1 MCTFHLLLWVG
12 FAMAQYPA
20 RERVTEESIKLYRL
34 ATSPEKTRSIFSSPS
49 CLCMRHFVLRTWWHV
64 AWHNFFNANSRR
76 LLIVLL
82 VLERVRGCICH
93 PTFHRGCRGFL
104 RSQFDVKIWG
114 LSYTVLILYLYCT
127 YTVLILSC
135 HLLPIHP
142 MRDQSLVSF
151 GASAVCIHGPA
162 WENRAPGKILART
175 PTIVYMKLCGGM
187 RIMQWPIQNLA
198 ACDDGRPLW
207 AYMTKT
213 YQNTDNTHT
222 KNKSDTK
229 LGWWWNT
236 VRRASFLLL
245 FWNVLKLAIF
255 AFVHVSQRI
264 SEPSGHLVVVTTT
277 TCT

>member
-114 LSYTVLILYLYCT
+114 LSYTVLILYLY
-127 YTVLILSC
+127 S
-135 HLLPIHP
+135 
-142 MRDQSLVSF
+142 
-151 GASAVCIHGPA
+151 
-162 WENRAPGKILART
+162 
-175 PTIVYMKLCGGM
+175 
-187 RIMQWPIQNLA
+187 
-198 ACDDGRPLW
+198 
-207 AYMTKT
+207 
-213 YQNTDNTHT
+213 
-222 KNKSDTK
+222 
-229 LGWWWNT
+229 
-236 VRRASFLLL
+236 
-245 FWNVLKLAIF
+245 LAISCQFIPWETSPWFPLAPQRF
-255 AFVHVSQRI
+255 ASMDLLGRI
-264 SEPSGHLVVVTTT
+264 ERQVRFWQEPRQL
-277 TCT
+277 CTWNCVGGCGLCNDLSKI